1 MNADGARTSIRDT
14 DLFEI
19 ARISDNES
27 GLYVRIFKKLNR
39 REQPDLLLF

>member
-14 DLFEI
+14 GLLEI

-27 GLYVRIFKKLNR
+27 GLYVRIFQKLNR

>member
-1 MNADGARTSIRDT
+1 MNADGARNSIRDT

-19 ARISDNES
+19 VRISDSES
-27 GLYVRIFKKLNR
+27 GLHVRIFQKLNR